1 MGGGFAFACVIGVG
15 CLVAGVGLHAAGLR
29 GRRLGLHT
37 AAFGPGLGMGIA
49 SLMTFFSRT
58 LGLPRP
64 GVAAFLGLGALLAGV
79 VALVARRRRPAR
91 EEIPAQAPP
100 ARAPLFVQAAAV
112 LMLLVA
118 SGLLLETFRVVSRA
132 WPEGTYDAVAIWNA
146 RARLLDRGYEH
157 APELLK
163 RSEPYGH
170 PNYPLL
176 LPGAV
181 ATQMALGGKEDPWVP
196 RLTGFAFAAGIGLL
210 VFAVVADSGALWL
223 AAMAAA
229 LVWSNPMFLKWSG
242 SQCAD
247 IPVAYY
253 FLGSLAV
260 LASRL
265 PGRRDGPPL
274 PLLLGGAFLGFL
286 AWTKN
291 EGVVMVLLAAGL
303 YGLWRLLDRER
314 RQVRTLG
321 GEALALAAG
330 VLPGLLAVFLFKR
343 LWAPGSG
350 LETFFRGDALERM
363 MSLERWWVP
372 VREVVQR
379 LVPFRAGFGWSPV
392 WPVLLAGVGLAV
404 WAQLRVRR
412 PWASFWGGCLLATVA
427 SWIPIYAVTPY
438 GQMWHISSSLDRLY
452 LQVFPALVA
461 GLFLR
466 LAWALGERVKG
477 PARVP
482 RIAVTG
488 AVWWLAGVLGVSL
501 AVKTHVVA
509 TYLPRIWLFW
519 DELFYTMTA
528 YDIAHWGERGVPHPD
543 AFFYPPLTSLVIAP
557 FYALGI
563 HPPLIY
569 HLGLLLFHVFLASA
583 VLAAVLLLRRLFG
596 TDSRLLVAVLALGPP
611 AYTALT
617 LMSEPLFV
625 ALYTWFLYF
634 AVRMVQDRRPRDAWA
649 AGLLLAGLVLT
660 RFTGYLVAGSLVLG
674 AAWELFRTRDRRT
687 VWLHAQALI
696 PPVAAFL
703 AWRRIAPHVKT
714 AFPMDDPLVLLGVLV
729 NFPLEL
735 ALGAA
740 RRFGAEVGYVS
751 LSTFGFALPAALWL
765 LARPRERGRDVPFF
779 LLHVL
784 SFLATACGVAAVFMW
799 YGAIRSFLPRF
810 DMYGR
815 YVEYFAIPLLV
826 AAFGALVRLREPAA
840 LGSRVALAA
849 GALVLNAVLLLF
861 IPERFYVN
869 SLEMN
874 QVTPNSLGIAWLLA
888 LVDGLGL
895 WSRWLVPVLAAFLV
909 WGLTAQG
916 RLRQGTAAALVALTV
931 ANFALAV
938 RETSIPSFGSATYAS
953 VVSEYVTAHP
963 EAFADGIYV
972 DYPEYLRDDGP
983 VRDYSTVYRVMTDH
997 PEKVIAG
1004 REPGPYVGK
1013 MPVLTWRRL
1022 DRPVLAEWPHLTYR
1036 IYAADPGAGINP

>member
-1 MGGGFAFACVIGVG
+1 MAAGVGAGFAIFCVIGVG
-15 CLVAGVGLHAAGLR
+15 CLAAWMSLHAAGLR

-37 AAFGPGLGMGIA
+37 AAFGPGMGLGIA
-49 SLMTFFSRT
+49 SLLTFFCRT

-64 GVAAFLGLGALLAGV
+64 GLLVLLGTGALLAGGI
-79 VALVARRRRPAR
+79 AAWRRRRPSR
-91 EEIPAQAPP
+91 EEISPPAPP
-100 ARAPLFVQAAAV
+100 ARAPFFVQVVAL
-112 LMLLVA
+112 LMLLVSA
-118 SGLLLETFRVVSRA
+118 GLVLETFRVVSRA
-132 WPEGTYDAVAIWNA
+132 WPEGTYDAVAIWNT
-146 RARLLDRGYEH
+146 RARLLDRGYDQ

-181 ATQMALGGKEDPWVP
+181 ATQMGIAGPSAGEEDPWVS
-196 RLTGFAFAAGIGLL
+196 RLTGLTFVVALGLL
-210 VFAVVADSGALWL
+210 VFAVVADSGSLPL
-223 AAMAAA
+223 AALATS
-229 LVWSNPMFLKWSG
+229 LVWSNPMLLKWSG

-253 FLGSLAV
+253 FLGSVAV

-265 PGRRDGPPL
+265 PGRRDGPL
-274 PLLLGGAFLGFL
+274 PLALGGAFLGFL

-291 EGVVMVLLAAGL
+291 EGVVMLLLAAGL
-303 YGLWRLLDRER
+303 YGLWKLWQ
-314 RQVRTLG
+314 RQFQGLG
-321 GEALALAAG
+321 REALALAAG
-330 VLPGLLAVFLFKR
+330 LLPGLLAVFLFKR
-343 LWAPGSG
+343 SWAPESG
-350 LETFFRGDALERM
+350 LGTFFSGDALERV
-363 MSLERWWVP
+363 MSVERWLVP
-372 VREVVQR
+372 VREIVQR
-379 LVPFRAGFGWSPV
+379 LVPLESGSGWSPV
-392 WPVLLAGVGLAV
+392 WPLLLAGVGLAV
-404 WAQLRVRR
+404 WAQLRFRR
-412 PWASFWGGCLLATVA
+412 PWASFWGACLLATVG
-427 SWIPIYAVTPY
+427 SWIPIFAVTPY
-438 GQMWHISSSLDRLY
+438 EQMWHISSSLDRLY

-466 LAWALGERVKG
+466 LAWALREKAGG
-477 PARVP
+477 PVRRFEPGTA
-482 RIAVTG
+482 G
-488 AVWWLAGVLGVSL
+488 LAGALPLIGILGVAL
-501 AVKTHVVA
+501 AIKAHVVA

-563 HPPLIY
+563 HPTLIY
-569 HLGLLLFHVFLASA
+569 HLGLLLFHVLLTSA
-583 VLAAVLLLRRLFG
+583 VLAGVLLLRRLFG

-634 AVRMVQDRRPRDAWA
+634 LVRMIQERRPRDAWV

-674 AAWELFRTRDRRT
+674 AVWELLRTRDRRT
-687 VWLHAQALI
+687 LWLHLQALV
-696 PPVAAFL
+696 PAVAAFL
-703 AWRRIAPHVKT
+703 VWRGIAPHVKT
-714 AFPMDDPLVLLGVLV
+714 AFPMDDPLVLLAVIV

-740 RRFGAEVGYVS
+740 RRFVAEIGYVS
-751 LSTFGFALPAALWL
+751 LSTFGFALPASLWL
-765 LARPRERGRDVPFF
+765 AVRSGREVRLF

-784 SFLATACGVAAVFMW
+784 SFLGMACGLAAVFMW
-799 YGAIRSFLPRF
+799 FGAIRSTLPRF

-826 AAFGALVRLREPAA
+826 AAFGALLRLREPVEFR
-840 LGSRVALAA
+840 SRAALAA
-849 GALVLNAVLLLF
+849 GALLLNAVLLLF
-861 IPERFYVN
+861 IPERFYTG
-869 SLEMN
+869 SLEQN
-874 QVTPNSLGIAWLLA
+874 QVAPNSLGIAWLLA
-888 LVDGLGL
+888 TVGGLGL
-895 WSRWLVPVLAAFLV
+895 WSRWLAPVLAALLL
-909 WGLTAQG
+909 WGLTSRG
-916 RLRQGTAAALVALTV
+916 RLRQATAGALVLLTV
-931 ANFALAV
+931 VNFALAV

-953 VVSEYVTAHP
+953 VVSDYLTAHP
-963 EAFADGIYV
+963 EAFAEGLYV

-983 VRDYSTVYRVMTDH
+983 VKDYSTVYRVMTDH

-1013 MPVLTWRRL
+1013 MPVLTWRPL

-1036 IYAADPGAGINP
+1036 IYAP